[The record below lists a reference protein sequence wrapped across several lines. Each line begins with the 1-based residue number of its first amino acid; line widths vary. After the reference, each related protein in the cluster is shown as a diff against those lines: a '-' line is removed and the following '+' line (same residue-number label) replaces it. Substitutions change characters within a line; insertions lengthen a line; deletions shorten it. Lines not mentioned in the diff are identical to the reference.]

1 MPRRERAGPSVQVKR
16 VYEPASR
23 DDGARILVDRLWPR
37 GMKKQDLAFEEWPK
51 EVAPSPELRKWY
63 GHRPE
68 RFEEFRRRY
77 REELASGDA
86 REPFEEL
93 RQRTLSGTVTLLTAT
108 RDVERSGAA
117 VLAEALLTPEGRS
130 RRGHGRAR

>member
-1 MPRRERAGPSVQVKR
+1 MPRRDAPSVRVKR

-37 GMKKQDLAFEEWPK
+37 GVKKEDLELDEWAKDLAPTP
-51 EVAPSPELRKWY
+51 ALRTWY

-77 REELASGDA
+77 LEELTSGEA
-86 REPFEEL
+86 REAFEEL
-93 RQRTLSGTVTLLTAT
+93 RRRARTEALTLLTAT

-117 VLAEALLTPEGRS
+117 VLAEALLTPEDRS
-130 RRGHGRAR
+130 RRGRERAR